1 MLADEDARL
10 RGAQQPK
17 PPQWRPARHCA
28 RCNRHSRCSRLALMH
43 SPLAKPLLVLSS
55 TIALA
60 ACSNAPARL
69 DAVDAS
75 DGPSPSG
82 GYAQAIAVSNAPR
95 LLYVSGQIP
104 VDAGGRTPTDF
115 DAQCR
120 LVWANL
126 LAQLRSAGMQETDLV
141 KVTTYLSDRRYAAE
155 NSRIR
160 REILGSHRPALT
172 VIISDIYDPA
182 WLLEIEAVAAQ

>member
-1 MLADEDARL
+1 ML
-10 RGAQQPK
+10 
-17 PPQWRPARHCA
+17 
-28 RCNRHSRCSRLALMH
+28 
-43 SPLAKPLLVLSS
+43 SPRAKPLLIFSS

-75 DGPSPSG
+75 DAPMPSG
-82 GYAQAIAVSNAPR
+82 GYAQAIAVSDATR

-104 VDAGGRTPTDF
+104 VDTEGRTPTGF
-115 DAQCR
+115 EAQCR

-126 LAQLRSAGMQETDLV
+126 LAQLRSAGMQEADLV

-160 REILGSHRPALT
+160 RELLGSHRPALT
-172 VIISDIYDPA
+172 VIISGIYDPE